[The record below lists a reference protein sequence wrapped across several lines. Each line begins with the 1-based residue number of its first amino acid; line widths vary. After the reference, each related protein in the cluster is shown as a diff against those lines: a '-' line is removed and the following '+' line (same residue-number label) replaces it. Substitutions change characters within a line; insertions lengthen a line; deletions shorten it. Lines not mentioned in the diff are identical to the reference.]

1 MEEYVR
7 IIDYLPQGMPSG
19 GYSKKEPVCFGI
31 GELEFKIFEMV
42 PRANATITMGDRV
55 YVGEDRSKRTQIDH
69 IKRRIGFEELTN
81 TAQSELGY
89 AVEDIVKSAPD
100 RFLRF
105 YNEAGPISMRKHAL
119 EELPGL
125 GKKSMDAIL
134 KQRGI
139 EKFKSYEDLTERVP
153 IVKNPAEMLAARIV
167 MEISERDMK
176 RYIFVSK

>member
-1 MEEYVR
+1 VEEYVR

-19 GYSKKEPVCFGI
+19 GYSKKESICFGI
-31 GELEFKIFEMV
+31 GESEFKIFEIV
-42 PRANATITMGDRV
+42 PKAKEPITMGDRV
-55 YVGEDRSKRTQIDH
+55 YVGENKSKRTQVDH
-69 IKRRIGFEELTN
+69 IKRRIGYEELTN
-81 TAQSELGY
+81 TAQTELVY

-125 GKKSMDAIL
+125 GKKSLDAVL
-134 KQRGI
+134 KERNI
-139 EKFKSYEDLTERVP
+139 EKFKSYEDLAKRVP
-153 IVKNPAEMLAARIV
+153 LVKNPAEMLAARIV